1 LQTIQTSQMNS
12 AELRQIKNS
21 EDLDRFRKELE
32 KLASEVSNL
41 YNINRALNETN
52 RECSVTIAELRR
64 QISVLEDNNTQKTQ

>member
-1 LQTIQTSQMNS
+1 MQTIQTSQTNS